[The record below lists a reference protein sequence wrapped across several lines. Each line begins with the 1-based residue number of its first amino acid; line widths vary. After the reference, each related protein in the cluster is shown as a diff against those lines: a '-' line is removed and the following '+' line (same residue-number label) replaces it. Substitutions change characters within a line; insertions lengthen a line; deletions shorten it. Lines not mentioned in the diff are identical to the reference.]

1 MRSKS
6 VADASPDAGKPIRS
20 TYFWIAPDSA
30 ANVRWVK
37 GSATVL
43 IPGRLQDAI
52 LSSQF
57 EDWCL
62 DNLEQGVLA
71 EWAGLDLY
79 LHFASKSDRI
89 LTQLRWF

>member
-1 MRSKS
+1 MRPKPIDDVKS
-6 VADASPDAGKPIRS
+6 DAGKRIGS
-20 TYFWIAPDSA
+20 TYFWITPDSA

-37 GSATVL
+37 GSVTAF
-43 IPGRLQDAI
+43 IPERLQDDI
-52 LSSQF
+52 LSSPF

-71 EWAGLDLY
+71 EWTGLDLY

-89 LTQLRWF
+89 RAQLRWL